1 MLNHILLV
9 LYVIGILLL
18 SLKLK
23 QGTFSGFVVSDRN
36 VTHPAVIGIAYMAAY
51 FSAASF
57 LGGGGFGLIAGLPWI
72 IWAVFFHVAFA
83 CIAFIIAPRIW
94 AFSQRYDAKTVP
106 QLLERRYSSQR
117 GKVLLAG
124 IMLVMYTVYLVAIFK
139 GCANLF
145 QGLLGVTYIQGLMI
159 AVAIVALYY
168 VIGGLP
174 AILWI
179 SFLQGLIMLVGAVF
193 LYGGLIS
200 NGGGLGIWELIPE
213 NVLSMNGAAVPWQ
226 KTFGNAFAISLGL
239 LALPDLLIMLFS
251 ARDKRVVRFAGI
263 YGPISITIY
272 SLCIFSLGVL
282 AYGVFSSEQLAPFMA
297 NPDGLV
303 PFLATSLLPTGFDS
317 IVLLAA
323 ISAAM
328 STMSAIVLV
337 TTTSLTSDIMKY
349 LRPDTSDDRVLLMTR
364 IVGVVIII
372 VSAFFA
378 IDVPQMIVPLVSVS
392 MGVIA
397 CCVFIPLIFGL
408 YWDRGTSTGFTASLI
423 ASFGSVVLWQ
433 LFGNPLIHPVFIGL
447 ICGTVA
453 YLGGSLASARP
464 IAALSES
471 PMAQPLEES

>member
-1 MLNHILLV
+1 MINHILLV

-18 SLKLK
+18 SIKLK

-36 VTHPAVIGIAYMAAY
+36 ITHPAVIGIAYMAAY

-57 LGGGGFGLIAGLPWI
+57 LGGGGYGLVAGLPWV
-72 IWAVFFHVAFA
+72 IWAVFFHVSFA
-83 CIAFIIAPRIW
+83 CIAFLVAPKIW
-94 AFSQRYDAKTVP
+94 AASQEYDAKTVP
-106 QLLERRYSSQR
+106 QLLERRYDSQK
-117 GKVLLAG
+117 GKVLLAA
-124 IMLVMYTVYLVAIFK
+124 IMLLMYTVYLVAIFK

-145 QGLLGVTYIQGLMI
+145 QGLLGVTYVQGLII
-159 AVAIVALYY
+159 AVIIVALYY

-200 NGGGLGIWELIPE
+200 SGGGADIWSTIPTDIL
-213 NVLSMNGAAVPWQ
+213 NMGGAMVPWQ
-226 KTFGNAFAISLGL
+226 KTFGTAFAISLGL

-251 ARDKRVVRFAGI
+251 AKDKRVVRFAGI

-272 SLCIFSLGVL
+272 ALCIFSLGIL
-282 AYGVFSSEQLAPFMA
+282 AYGAFTQEQLAPYIA

-303 PFLATSLLPTGFDS
+303 PFLATELLPTGFDS

-337 TTTSLTSDIMKY
+337 TTTSLTSDILKY
-349 LRPDTSDDRVLLMTR
+349 FKPETTDDKILKITR
-364 IVGVVIII
+364 IVGVIIII

-378 IDVPQMIVPLVSVS
+378 IDVPQLIVPLVSVS

-397 CCVFIPLIFGL
+397 CCVFVPLFFGL
-408 YWDRGTSTGFTASLI
+408 YWKRGTSTGFIASLV

-453 YLGGSLASARP
+453 YVGGSLASPAPAARTDN
-464 IAALSES
+464 
-471 PMAQPLEES
+471 

>member
-1 MLNHILLV
+1 MINQILLV
-9 LYVIGILLL
+9 LYVIGILFL

-23 QGTFSGFVVSDRN
+23 QGTFSGFVISDRN
-36 VTHPAVIGIAYMAAY
+36 ITHPGVIGIAYMAAY

-57 LGGGGFGLIAGLPWI
+57 LGGGGYGLVAGLPWV

-83 CIAFIIAPRIW
+83 CIAFLVAPKIW
-94 AFSQRYDAKTVP
+94 AASQEYDAKTVP
-106 QLLERRYSSQR
+106 QLLERRYSSQK
-117 GKVLLAG
+117 GKVLLAA
-124 IMLVMYTVYLVAIFK
+124 IMLLMYTVYLVAIFK

-145 QGLLGVTYIQGLMI
+145 QGLLGVTYVQGLIM
-159 AVAIVALYY
+159 AVIIVALYY

-200 NGGGLGIWELIPE
+200 SGGGADIWTAIPADIL
-213 NVLSMNGAAVPWQ
+213 NMSGAMVPWQ
-226 KTFGNAFAISLGL
+226 KTFGTAFAISLGL

-251 ARDKRVVRFAGI
+251 AKDKRVVRFAGI

-272 SLCIFSLGVL
+272 ALCIFSLGIL
-282 AYGVFSSEQLAPFMA
+282 AYGAFSQEQLVPYIA

-337 TTTSLTSDIMKY
+337 TTTSLTSDILKY
-349 LRPDTSDDRVLLMTR
+349 FKPETTDDTELRITR
-364 IVGVVIII
+364 MVGVVIII

-378 IDVPQMIVPLVSVS
+378 IDVPQLIVPLVSVS

-397 CCVFIPLIFGL
+397 CCVFVPLFFGL
-408 YWDRGTSTGFTASLI
+408 YWKRGTSTGFIASLI
-423 ASFGSVVLWQ
+423 ASFGSIVLWQ

-453 YLGGSLASARP
+453 YLGGSLASP
-464 IAALSES
+464 TQAAGTDN
-471 PMAQPLEES
+471 

>member
-1 MLNHILLV
+1 MINQVLLAF
-9 LYVIGILLL
+9 YVIAILLL
-18 SLKLK
+18 SLKLR
-23 QGTFSGFVVSDRN
+23 QGTFSGFAISDRN
-36 VTHPAVIGIAYMAAY
+36 VMHPAVIGIAYMAAY

-57 LGGGGFGLIAGLPWI
+57 LGGGGYGLIAGLPWV

-83 CIAFIIAPRIW
+83 CLAFIIAPRIW
-94 AFSQRYDAKTVP
+94 AMAQQYDAKTVP
-106 QLLERRYSSQR
+106 QLLERRYDSQK

-124 IMLVMYTVYLVAIFK
+124 IMLLMYTVYLVAIFK

-145 QGLLGVTYIQGLMI
+145 QGLLEVTYAQGLFI
-159 AVAIVALYY
+159 AIVIVALYY

-179 SFLQGLIMLVGAVF
+179 SFLQGLVMLVGAVL
-193 LYGGLIS
+193 LYTGIIS
-200 NGGGLGIWELIPE
+200 SGGGMAIWDQIPADL
-213 NVLSMNGAAVPWQ
+213 LSMGGAAVPWQ
-226 KTFGNAFAISLGL
+226 KSFGMAFSISLGL

-251 ARDKRVVRFAGI
+251 AKDRRVVRFAGI

-272 SLCIFSLGVL
+272 ALCIFSLGVM
-282 AYGVFSSEQLAPFMA
+282 AHGVFSSEQLAPFIT
-297 NPDGLV
+297 NPDGLI
-303 PFLATSLLPTGFDS
+303 PFLAISLLPRGFDS

-337 TTTSLTSDIMKY
+337 TTTALTSDILKY
-349 LRPDTSDDRVLLMTR
+349 LRPATSDDMVLLMTR
-364 IVGVVIII
+364 IVGVIIII

-378 IDVPQMIVPLVSVS
+378 MDVPQLIVPLVSAS

-408 YWDRGTSTGFTASLI
+408 YWDRGTSTGFVASLV

-447 ICGTVA
+447 ICGTAA
-453 YLGGSLASARP
+453 YLGGSLASSRP
-464 IAALSES
+464 TPVGET
-471 PMAQPLEES
+471 E

>member
-1 MLNHILLV
+1 MINQVLLV

-23 QGTFSGFVVSDRN
+23 QGTFSGFVISDRN
-36 VTHPAVIGIAYMAAY
+36 ITHPAVIGIAYMAAY

-57 LGGGGFGLIAGLPWI
+57 LGGGGYGLVAGLPWV

-83 CIAFIIAPRIW
+83 CVAFLIAPKIW
-94 AFSQRYDAKTVP
+94 ASAQKYDAKTVP
-106 QLLERRYSSQR
+106 QLLERRYGSQK
-117 GKVLLAG
+117 GKVLLAA
-124 IMLVMYTVYLVAIFK
+124 IMLLMYTVYLVAIFK

-145 QGLLGVTYIQGLMI
+145 QGLLGVTYIQGLLI
-159 AVAIVALYY
+159 AVVIVALYY

-200 NGGGLGIWELIPE
+200 SGNGAGIWDAIPA
-213 NVLSMNGAAVPWQ
+213 NILSMGGAMVPWQ
-226 KTFGNAFAISLGL
+226 KSFGNAFAISLGL

-251 ARDKRVVRFAGI
+251 AKDKRVVRFAGI

-272 SLCIFSLGVL
+272 ALCIFSLGIL
-282 AYGVFSSEQLAPFMA
+282 AYGVFTPDQLAAYTA

-303 PFLATSLLPTGFDS
+303 PFLATSLLPKGFDS

-337 TTTSLTSDIMKY
+337 TTTALSSDILKY
-349 LRPDTSDDRVLLMTR
+349 FKPETTDDKVLKITR
-364 IVGVVIII
+364 MIGVVLII

-378 IDVPQMIVPLVSVS
+378 TDVPQMIVPLVSAS

-408 YWDRGTSTGFTASLI
+408 YWERGTSGGFIASLV

-453 YLGGSLASARP
+453 YLGGSLASPKP
-464 IAALSES
+464 IPVVDNE
-471 PMAQPLEES
+471 

>member
-1 MLNHILLV
+1 MINLVLLV
-9 LYVIGILLL
+9 VYILGILLL
-18 SLKLK
+18 SLKLR

-36 VTHPAVIGIAYMAAY
+36 VMHPAVIGIAYMAAY

-57 LGGGGFGLIAGLPWI
+57 LGGGGYGLIAGLPWV
-72 IWAVFFHVAFA
+72 IWGVFFHVAFA
-83 CIAFIIAPRIW
+83 CLAFIIAPKIW
-94 AFSQRYDAKTVP
+94 MFSQKYDAKTIP
-106 QLLERRYSSQR
+106 QLLERRYDSQR
-117 GKVLLAG
+117 GKILLAG
-124 IMLVMYTVYLVAIFK
+124 IMLLMYTIYLVAIFK

-145 QGLLGVTYIQGLMI
+145 QGLLGVTYVQGLLI

-174 AILWI
+174 AIIWI
-179 SFLQGLIMLVGAVF
+179 SFLQGLIMLVGAVL
-193 LYGGLIS
+193 LYTGLIS
-200 NGGGLGIWELIPE
+200 SGGGMAIWDMVPADI
-213 NVLSMNGAAVPWQ
+213 LSMTGAAVPWQ
-226 KTFGNAFAISLGL
+226 KTFGMAFAISLGL

-251 ARDKRVVRFAGI
+251 AKDKRVVRFAGI

-272 SLCIFSLGVL
+272 AICIFSLGVMVH
-282 AYGVFSSEQLAPFMA
+282 GVFSPEQLAPFMK
-297 NPDGLV
+297 NPDGLI
-303 PFLATSLLPTGFDS
+303 PFLATSLLPRGFDS

-337 TTTSLTSDIMKY
+337 TTTALTSDILRY
-349 LRPDTSDDRVLLMTR
+349 LRPAIPDDKVLCMTR
-364 IVGVVIII
+364 IVGVMIII

-378 IDVPQMIVPLVSVS
+378 MDVPQMIVPLVSVS

-408 YWDRGTSTGFTASLI
+408 YWDRGTSTGFVASLV

-433 LFGNPLIHPVFIGL
+433 FLGNPLIHPVFIGL

-453 YLGGSLASARP
+453 YLGGSLASPRP
-464 IAALSES
+464 T
-471 PMAQPLEES
+471 PMVEME

>member
-23 QGTFSGFVVSDRN
+23 QGTFSGFVISDRN
-36 VTHPAVIGIAYMAAY
+36 ITHPAVIGIAYMAAY

-57 LGGGGFGLIAGLPWI
+57 LGGGGYGLVAGLPWV

-83 CIAFIIAPRIW
+83 CIAFLVAPKIW
-94 AFSQRYDAKTVP
+94 AASQQYDAKTVP
-106 QLLERRYSSQR
+106 QLLERRYNSQK
-117 GKVLLAG
+117 GKVLLAA
-124 IMLVMYTVYLVAIFK
+124 IMLLMYTVYLVAIFK

-145 QGLLGVTYIQGLMI
+145 QGLLGVTYVQGLII
-159 AVAIVALYY
+159 AVIIVALYY

-200 NGGGLGIWELIPE
+200 SGSGADIWATIPADILNMGGA
-213 NVLSMNGAAVPWQ
+213 MVPWQ
-226 KTFGNAFAISLGL
+226 KTFGTAFAISLGL

-251 ARDKRVVRFAGI
+251 AKDKRVVRFAGI

-272 SLCIFSLGVL
+272 ALCIFSLGIL
-282 AYGVFSSEQLAPFMA
+282 AYGAFSQEQLAPYIA

-303 PFLATSLLPTGFDS
+303 PFLATSLLPAGFDS

-337 TTTSLTSDIMKY
+337 TTTSLTSDILKY
-349 LRPDTSDDRVLLMTR
+349 FKPETTDDKILKITR
-364 IVGVVIII
+364 IVGVIIII

-378 IDVPQMIVPLVSVS
+378 IDVPQLIVPLVSVS

-397 CCVFIPLIFGL
+397 CCVFVPLFFGL
-408 YWDRGTSTGFTASLI
+408 YWKRGTSTGFIASLI

-447 ICGTVA
+447 ICGIVA
-453 YLGGSLASARP
+453 YLGGSLASPAP
-464 IAALSES
+464 ATDN
-471 PMAQPLEES
+471 

>member
-9 LYVIGILLL
+9 LYVLGILLL

-23 QGTFSGFVVSDRN
+23 QGTFSGFAVSDRN
-36 VTHPAVIGIAYMAAY
+36 VVHPAVIGIAYMAAY

-57 LGGGGFGLIAGLPWI
+57 LGGGGYGLIAGLPWV
-72 IWAVFFHVAFA
+72 IWGVFFHVAFA
-83 CIAFIIAPRIW
+83 CLAFIIAPKIW
-94 AFSQRYDAKTVP
+94 MFSQKYDAKTIP
-106 QLLERRYSSQR
+106 QLLERRYDSQQ
-117 GKVLLAG
+117 GKVLLAA
-124 IMLVMYTVYLVAIFK
+124 IMLLMYTVYLVAIFK

-145 QGLLGVTYIQGLMI
+145 QGLLGVTYVQGLFI
-159 AVAIVALYY
+159 AVVIVALYY

-174 AILWI
+174 AIIWI
-179 SFLQGLIMLVGAVF
+179 SFLQGLIMLVGAVL
-193 LYGGLIS
+193 LYTGLIS
-200 NGGGLGIWELIPE
+200 SGGGMAIWDMLPADI
-213 NVLSMNGAAVPWQ
+213 LSMNGAAVPWQ
-226 KTFGNAFAISLGL
+226 KTFGMAFSISLGL

-251 ARDKRVVRFAGI
+251 AKDKRVVRFAGI

-272 SLCIFSLGVL
+272 ALCIFSLGVL
-282 AYGVFSSEQLAPFMA
+282 AHGVFSSEQLAPFIA
-297 NPDGLV
+297 NPDGLI
-303 PFLATSLLPTGFDS
+303 PFLATSLLPRGFDS

-337 TTTSLTSDIMKY
+337 TTTALTSDILKY
-349 LRPDTSDDRVLLMTR
+349 LRPATPDNVVLRMTR
-364 IVGVVIII
+364 IVGVIIII

-378 IDVPQMIVPLVSVS
+378 MDVPQMIVPLVSAS

-408 YWDRGTSTGFTASLI
+408 YWERGTSTGFVASLV

-453 YLGGSLASARP
+453 YLGGSLASPRP
-464 IAALSES
+464 VSVTEIE
-471 PMAQPLEES
+471 

>member
-1 MLNHILLV
+1 MINHILLV

-18 SLKLK
+18 SIKLK
-23 QGTFSGFVVSDRN
+23 QGTFSGFVISDRN
-36 VTHPAVIGIAYMAAY
+36 ITHPAVIGIAYMAAY

-57 LGGGGFGLIAGLPWI
+57 LGGGGYGLVAGLPWV

-83 CIAFIIAPRIW
+83 CIAFLVAPKIW
-94 AFSQRYDAKTVP
+94 AASQQYDAKTVP
-106 QLLERRYSSQR
+106 QLLERRYNSQK
-117 GKVLLAG
+117 GKVLLAA
-124 IMLVMYTVYLVAIFK
+124 IMLLMYTVYLVAIFK

-145 QGLLGVTYIQGLMI
+145 QGLLGVTYVQGLII
-159 AVAIVALYY
+159 AVIIVALYY

-193 LYGGLIS
+193 LYGGLLS
-200 NGGGLGIWELIPE
+200 SGGGADIWNAIPADIL
-213 NVLSMNGAAVPWQ
+213 NMGGAMVPWQ
-226 KTFGNAFAISLGL
+226 KTFGTAFAISLGL

-251 ARDKRVVRFAGI
+251 AKDKRVVRFAGI

-272 SLCIFSLGVL
+272 ALCIFSLGIL
-282 AYGVFSSEQLAPFMA
+282 AYGAFSQEQLAPYIA

-303 PFLATSLLPTGFDS
+303 PFLATSLLPAGFDS

-337 TTTSLTSDIMKY
+337 TTTSLTSDILKY
-349 LRPDTSDDRVLLMTR
+349 FKPVTTDDKILKITR
-364 IVGVVIII
+364 IVGVIIII

-378 IDVPQMIVPLVSVS
+378 IDVPQLIVPLVSVS

-397 CCVFIPLIFGL
+397 CCVFVPLFFGL
-408 YWDRGTSTGFTASLI
+408 YWKRGTSTGFIASLI
-423 ASFGSVVLWQ
+423 ASFGSIVLWQ

-453 YLGGSLASARP
+453 YLGGSLASPAQ
-464 IAALSES
+464 AAGTDN
-471 PMAQPLEES
+471 

>member
-1 MLNHILLV
+1 MINQILLV

-18 SLKLK
+18 SIKLK
-23 QGTFSGFVVSDRN
+23 QGTFSGFVISDRN
-36 VTHPAVIGIAYMAAY
+36 ITHPAVIGIAYMAAY

-57 LGGGGFGLIAGLPWI
+57 LGGGGYGLVAGLPWV

-83 CIAFIIAPRIW
+83 CIAFLVAPRIW
-94 AFSQRYDAKTVP
+94 AASQKYDAKTVP
-106 QLLERRYSSQR
+106 QLLERRYNSQK
-117 GKVLLAG
+117 GKVLLAA
-124 IMLVMYTVYLVAIFK
+124 IMLLMYTVYLVAIFK

-145 QGLLGVTYIQGLMI
+145 QGLLGVTYVQGLII
-159 AVAIVALYY
+159 AVIIVALYY

-200 NGGGLGIWELIPE
+200 SGGGADIWSSIPADIL
-213 NVLSMNGAAVPWQ
+213 NMGGAMVPWQ
-226 KTFGNAFAISLGL
+226 KTFGTAFAISLGL

-251 ARDKRVVRFAGI
+251 AKDKRVVRFAGI

-272 SLCIFSLGVL
+272 ALCIFSLGIL
-282 AYGVFSSEQLAPFMA
+282 AYGAFSQEQLAPYIA

-337 TTTSLTSDIMKY
+337 TTTSLTSDILKY
-349 LRPDTSDDRVLLMTR
+349 FKPETTDDKILKITR

-378 IDVPQMIVPLVSVS
+378 IDVPQLIVPLVSVS

-397 CCVFIPLIFGL
+397 CCVFVPLFFGL
-408 YWDRGTSTGFTASLI
+408 YWKRGTSTGFIASLV
-423 ASFGSVVLWQ
+423 ASFGSIVLWQ

-447 ICGTVA
+447 ICGIVA
-453 YLGGSLASARP
+453 YLGGSLASPAP
-464 IAALSES
+464 ATDN
-471 PMAQPLEES
+471 

>member
-1 MLNHILLV
+1 MINHILLV

-18 SLKLK
+18 SIKLK
-23 QGTFSGFVVSDRN
+23 QGTFSGFVISDRN
-36 VTHPAVIGIAYMAAY
+36 ITHPAVIGIAYMAAY

-57 LGGGGFGLIAGLPWI
+57 LGGGGYGLVAGLPWV

-83 CIAFIIAPRIW
+83 CIAFLVAPKIW
-94 AFSQRYDAKTVP
+94 AASQQYDAKTVP
-106 QLLERRYSSQR
+106 QLLERRYNSQK
-117 GKVLLAG
+117 GKVLLAA
-124 IMLVMYTVYLVAIFK
+124 IMLLMYTVYLVAIFK

-145 QGLLGVTYIQGLMI
+145 QGLLGVTYVQGLII
-159 AVAIVALYY
+159 AVIIVALYY

-193 LYGGLIS
+193 LYGGLLS
-200 NGGGLGIWELIPE
+200 SGGGADIWNAIPADIL
-213 NVLSMNGAAVPWQ
+213 NMGGAMVPWQ
-226 KTFGNAFAISLGL
+226 KTFGTAFAISLGL

-251 ARDKRVVRFAGI
+251 AKDKRVVRFAGI

-272 SLCIFSLGVL
+272 ALCIFSLGIL
-282 AYGVFSSEQLAPFMA
+282 AYGAFSQEQLAPYIA

-303 PFLATSLLPTGFDS
+303 PFLATSLLPAGFDS

-337 TTTSLTSDIMKY
+337 TTTSLTSDILKY
-349 LRPDTSDDRVLLMTR
+349 FKPETTDDKILKITR
-364 IVGVVIII
+364 IVGVIIII

-378 IDVPQMIVPLVSVS
+378 IDVPQLIVPLVSVS

-397 CCVFIPLIFGL
+397 CCVFVPLFFGL
-408 YWDRGTSTGFTASLI
+408 YWKRGTSTGFIASLV
-423 ASFGSVVLWQ
+423 ASFGSIVLWQ

-453 YLGGSLASARP
+453 YLGGSLAS
-464 IAALSES
+464 S
-471 PMAQPLEES
+471 PNGADN

>member
-1 MLNHILLV
+1 MLNQLLLA

-23 QGTFSGFVVSDRN
+23 QGTFSGFVISDRN
-36 VTHPAVIGIAYMAAY
+36 ITHPAVIGIAYMAAY

-57 LGGGGFGLIAGLPWI
+57 LGGGGYGLVAGLPWV

-83 CIAFIIAPRIW
+83 CIAFLVAPKIW
-94 AFSQRYDAKTVP
+94 AASQQYDAKTVP
-106 QLLERRYSSQR
+106 QLLERRYNSQK
-117 GKVLLAG
+117 GKVLLAA
-124 IMLVMYTVYLVAIFK
+124 IMLLMYTVYLVAIFK

-145 QGLLGVTYIQGLMI
+145 QGLLGVTYVQGLII
-159 AVAIVALYY
+159 AVIIVALYY

-179 SFLQGLIMLVGAVF
+179 SFLQGLIMIVGAVF

-200 NGGGLGIWELIPE
+200 SGNGMTAIWDAIPA
-213 NVLSMNGAAVPWQ
+213 NMLSMSGAMVPWQ
-226 KTFGNAFAISLGL
+226 KTFGTAFAISLGL

-251 ARDKRVVRFAGI
+251 AKDKKVVRFAGI

-272 SLCIFSLGVL
+272 ALCIFSLGIL
-282 AYGVFSSEQLAPFMA
+282 AYGAFSQEQLAPYIA

-337 TTTSLTSDIMKY
+337 TTTSLTSDILKY
-349 LRPDTSDDRVLLMTR
+349 FKPETTDDKILKITR

-378 IDVPQMIVPLVSVS
+378 IDVPQLIVPLVSAS

-397 CCVFIPLIFGL
+397 CCVFVPLFFGL
-408 YWDRGTSTGFTASLI
+408 YWKRGTSTGFIASLI
-423 ASFGSVVLWQ
+423 ASFGSIVLWQ

-453 YLGGSLASARP
+453 YLGGSLASSAP
-464 IAALSES
+464 ATGTDN
-471 PMAQPLEES
+471 